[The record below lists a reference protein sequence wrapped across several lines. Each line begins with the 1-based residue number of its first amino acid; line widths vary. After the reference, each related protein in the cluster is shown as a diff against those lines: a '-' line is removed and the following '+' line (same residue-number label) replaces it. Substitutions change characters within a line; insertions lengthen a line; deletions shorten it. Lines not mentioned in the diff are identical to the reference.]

1 MMDQR
6 FYSQRGRVGW
16 VEAIVGCMFSGKTEE
31 LIRQMRR
38 AQIARQT
45 TQLFKPRIDSRYSS
59 THVASHNKNTMV
71 ATIVDNTNDIL
82 DQLDPATSVVGIDEG
97 QFFSPQIVEIATTL
111 AEAGKRVIIAGLD
124 TDWKGRPFGPMPQL
138 LAVAE
143 IVNKQYAICMV
154 CGEAATRTQR
164 LISASSDILVGSSDA
179 YEARCRLHFEP
190 HVHLPLITDKG
201 LPASE
206 PF

>member
-1 MMDQR
+1 
-6 FYSQRGRVGW
+6 
-16 VEAIVGCMFSGKTEE
+16 
-31 LIRQMRR
+31 
-38 AQIARQT
+38 
-45 TQLFKPRIDSRYSS
+45 
-59 THVASHNKNTMV
+59 
-71 ATIVDNTNDIL
+71 
-82 DQLDPATSVVGIDEG
+82 
-97 QFFSPQIVEIATTL
+97 
-111 AEAGKRVIIAGLD
+111 
-124 TDWKGRPFGPMPQL
+124 MPQL